1 MFTSN
6 YRKIRIA
13 EKTKNHYLCKIF
25 QQLTHSFVEKHYI
38 LNNLVKFTIMEI
50 KDNELL
56 RQFEIQS
63 PTGLVAIEYSIQER
77 KLFLTKF
84 CCNENQDEA
93 LQEAFITNVLKIAEE
108 RKLKVVPTHAKFISF
123 FRKNR
128 KFQEMLPP
136 GIKV

>member
-1 MFTSN
+1 
-6 YRKIRIA
+6 
-13 EKTKNHYLCKIF
+13 
-25 QQLTHSFVEKHYI
+25 
-38 LNNLVKFTIMEI
+38 MEI

-56 RQFEIQS
+56 RQFEIIT

-84 CCNENQDEA
+84 CANANEDLE
-93 LQEAFITNVLKIAEE
+93 LHTEFIKNVLKIAEE
-108 RKLKVVPTHAKFISF
+108 RKLKVVPTHSKFINF

-136 GIKV
+136 GIKI